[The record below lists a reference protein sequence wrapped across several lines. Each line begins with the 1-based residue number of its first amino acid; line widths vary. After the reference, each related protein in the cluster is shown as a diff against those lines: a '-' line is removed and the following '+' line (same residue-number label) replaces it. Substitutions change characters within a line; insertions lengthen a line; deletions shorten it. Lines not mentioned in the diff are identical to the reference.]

1 VLHAFNIRSGDPTTR
16 SGPIGHCIYCDA
28 TEYNGDPLRQLAE
41 EHVVPEGLG
50 GTLTIRLASC
60 RCCETAINAFEQPI
74 LKTILYAPRIYMG
87 VKRKRRK
94 RPKDLFHIRG
104 NVDGKEVEVDLPVE
118 EIPVLL
124 FLLQL
129 GPPGILCGRP
139 PQEAQMHGGWIF
151 NLSGDWGVARRKH
164 GVQNMMSPV
173 VNTQQLC
180 QFLAKIAHGYATF
193 ALGEQFKPLL
203 TDFIRTGETVG
214 RFHLIGGNVENGPPS
229 ENLHELGI
237 DWWRVEQAEYAL
249 VRIRLFA
256 SLGAPTYLVVAGQR
270 RTTRN

>member
-1 VLHAFNIRSGDPTTR
+1 MRL
-16 SGPIGHCIYCDA
+16 
-28 TEYNGDPLRQLAE
+28 NGDPLRQLAE

-74 LKTILYAPRIYMG
+74 LKTILYAPRISMG

-129 GPPGILCGRP
+129 GPPGIC
-139 PQEAQMHGGWIF
+139 A
-151 NLSGDWGVARRKH
+151 VARLKRRRCT
-164 GVQNMMSPV
+164 GAGFSI
-173 VNTQQLC
+173 C
-180 QFLAKIAHGYATF
+180 LA
-193 ALGEQFKPLL
+193 
-203 TDFIRTGETVG
+203 
-214 RFHLIGGNVENGPPS
+214 IGAWHVENT
-229 ENLHELGI
+229 
-237 DWWRVEQAEYAL
+237 AYK
-249 VRIRLFA
+249 
-256 SLGAPTYLVVAGQR
+256 T
-270 RTTRN
+270 